1 MKGWAVQKTA
11 GPMLTINTSYDQF
24 LHKELRF
31 DDRDD
36 CTCVKIFSGVNV
48 FEITTNSSL
57 R

>member
-1 MKGWAVQKTA
+1 VQKTA

>member
-1 MKGWAVQKTA
+1 MA
-11 GPMLTINTSYDQF
+11 GPILTINTSYDIS

-31 DDRDD
+31 DDRND

-48 FEITTNSSL
+48 FKITTNSSL